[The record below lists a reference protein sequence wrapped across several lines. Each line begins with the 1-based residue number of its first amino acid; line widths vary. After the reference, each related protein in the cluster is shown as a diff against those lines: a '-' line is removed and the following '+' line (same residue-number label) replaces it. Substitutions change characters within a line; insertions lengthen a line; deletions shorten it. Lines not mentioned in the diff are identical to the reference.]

1 MSSGLEPRLTFWCHN
16 VGKSSLSY
24 TSLLAQWGEDG
35 PDIVLI
41 QEPPWIQV
49 GLARSLDSPE
59 GDKIFG
65 LPTLRG
71 FHVFYPDS
79 STWSASSPTE
89 RPRAI
94 LLVHKRWTSLSIK
107 YRQDLSPTRDICSV
121 ILTIEWTDGAHCPL
135 LITSVYNGA
144 PLETNLAE
152 CRLRDFDIPPGQHW
166 LVAGDFNR
174 HHPDWSAHRAPSA
187 SLGAAAPLRAAIA
200 QQGLTVLNDSDV
212 VT

>member
-1 MSSGLEPRLTFWCHN
+1 MSSGSEPRLTFWCHN

-94 LLVHKRWTSLSIK
+94 LLVHKRWTSLSIQ

-121 ILTIEWTDGAHCPL
+121 ILTIEWTDGVHCPL
-135 LITSVYNGA
+135 LISSVYNGA
-144 PLETNLAE
+144 PHETNLAE
-152 CRLRDFDIPPGQHW
+152 RRLKDFDIPPW
-166 LVAGDFNR
+166 AALAG
-174 HHPDWSAHRAPSA
+174 S
-187 SLGAAAPLRAAIA
+187 G
-200 QQGLTVLNDSDV
+200 
-212 VT
+212 